1 MASPLPD
8 LNKLKD
14 NILNGETVALSR
26 AITLAE
32 SRKTT
37 HRTFSNRLL
46 QSLIS
51 HTGNA
56 LRIGITGI
64 PGVGKSTFIEAL
76 GLYLISQGKKVA
88 VLAVDPS
95 SHISHGSILGDKTR
109 MEELSKSPSAF
120 IRPSPT
126 SGTLGGINSSTFETV
141 LLCESAGYDVILIE
155 TVGVGQSEIT
165 VAEICDVFLYLT
177 IASTGDELQGIK
189 RGIMEMADLVF
200 VNKVDEKPSRA
211 VIDTQTNIIRALKL
225 MPRKIQ
231 GWVPPVILGSA
242 IDNRN
247 IDACWKKLSD
257 FFDTARDS
265 GYFQAQRKKQFVER
279 YEHLLF
285 YYFMEKLRSSNQLQ
299 EQTSDLKK
307 EVESFRM
314 NPSTAAETWI
324 NSLTID

>member
-8 LNKLKD
+8 LNQLKT
-14 NILNGETVALSR
+14 NILNGQIVALSK

-32 SRKTT
+32 SRKAE
-37 HRTFSNRLL
+37 HRNFSNQLL

-51 HTGNA
+51 HMGNS

-76 GLYLISQGKKVA
+76 GLHLISQGKKVA
-88 VLAVDPS
+88 VLAIDPS

-109 MEELSKSPSAF
+109 MEELSKSPFAF

-126 SGTLGGINSSTFETV
+126 SGTLGGVNSSTFETV

-165 VAEICDVFLYLT
+165 VAEICDFFLYLT

-200 VNKVDEKPSRA
+200 INKVDEKPSRA
-211 VIDTQTNIIRALKL
+211 VIDTQADIIRALKL
-225 MPRKIQ
+225 MPRKIRD
-231 GWVPPVILGSA
+231 WDPPVILGSA
-242 IDNRN
+242 VDDRN
-247 IDACWKKLSD
+247 IDTCWKKIGD
-257 FFDTARDS
+257 FFVVAKES
-265 GYFQAQRKKQFVER
+265 EYFQTQRKKQFVER

-285 YYFMEKLRSSNQLQ
+285 YYFMEKLRSSHQLQ
-299 EQTSDLKK
+299 AQT
-307 EVESFRM
+307 
-314 NPSTAAETWI
+314 
-324 NSLTID
+324 